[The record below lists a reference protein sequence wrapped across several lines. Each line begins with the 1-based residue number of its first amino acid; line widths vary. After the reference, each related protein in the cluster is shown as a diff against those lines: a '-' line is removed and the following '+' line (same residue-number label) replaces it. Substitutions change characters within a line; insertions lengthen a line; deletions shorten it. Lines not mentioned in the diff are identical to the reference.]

1 MKKSI
6 NTRTKY
12 VLVGS
17 DFSQQEPRLLSHYSQ
32 DENMINAYKQGKDLY
47 ATIAMGVYKMSYWDC
62 MERHEDGSPNPEGKK
77 RRQSCKAILLGIMY
91 GRGAQAIADQIGSS
105 KERAQQIVDDFYS
118 SFPSVKT
125 WMDKSLESLK
135 KKQYVEDFYGRRRRL
150 PDIALPAYKVSYLKP
165 KVNPENFNPFL
176 YCADRDSSDFNITKW
191 EEEVRRAVSA
201 YQKSQKER
209 IDKNNIKHIQNGE
222 PLEAPWVENDEM
234 SNKKYEALAKEA
246 IKDGIKIEAFTGR
259 RAQAERQCV
268 NAMIQGGAAT
278 MTKIAMNKIFRDPI
292 LNHYGFK
299 MLIGVHDELIGQCKE
314 EYKDICAD
322 RLCEVMKT
330 CVSDIVD
337 VPFKC
342 DPSVVHRWYED
353 EMGYSLQEELN
364 NLISEGKTRE
374 EAKEILHKK
383 NSEFT
388 DEEFENLLIIE

>member
-1 MKKSI
+1 MARTI

-32 DENMINAYKQGKDLY
+32 DKNMINAYKQGKDLY
-47 ATIAMGVYKMSYWDC
+47 ATIAMGVYKMGYWDC

-77 RRQSCKAILLGIMY
+77 RRQSVKAILLGIMY

-125 WMDKSLESLK
+125 WMDESLANLK
-135 KKQYVEDFYGRRRRL
+135 KKEYVEDFYGRRRRL
-150 PDIALPAYKVSYLKP
+150 PDIGLQSYKVTNM
-165 KVNPENFNPFL
+165 NPTINYNPFL
-176 YCADRDSSDFNITKW
+176 NCPNVEVKDSKVLEW
-191 EEEVRRAVSA
+191 EEKVRKAIENSQS
-201 YQKSQKER
+201 YQK
-209 IDKNNIKHIQNGE
+209 KNNPNFKG
-222 PLEAPWVENDEM
+222 NDEM
-234 SNKKYEALAKEA
+234 GNATYEKLAKEA
-246 IKDGIKIEAFTGR
+246 LKDKIKIEAFTGR

-278 MTKIAMNKIFRDPI
+278 MTKIAMNKIYRDPI
-292 LNHYGFK
+292 LNQYGFK

-342 DPSVVHRWYED
+342 DPSVVRRWYED
-353 EMGYSLQEELN
+353 EMGYSLQEKLN

-388 DEEFENLLIIE
+388 DEEFETLLTIE

>member
-1 MKKSI
+1 MTRTI

-47 ATIAMGVYKMSYWDC
+47 ATIAMGVYKMGYWDC

-77 RRQSCKAILLGIMY
+77 RRQSVKAILLGIMY

-125 WMDKSLESLK
+125 WMDESLANLK
-135 KKQYVEDFYGRRRRL
+135 KKEYVEDFYGRRRRL
-150 PDIALPAYKVSYLKP
+150 PDIGLQSYKVTNM
-165 KVNPENFNPFL
+165 NPTINYNPFL
-176 YCADRDSSDFNITKW
+176 NCPNVEVKDSKVLEW
-191 EEEVRRAVSA
+191 EGKVREAI
-201 YQKSQKER
+201 QKSQKFQK
-209 IDKNNIKHIQNGE
+209 DKNPNFKG
-222 PLEAPWVENDEM
+222 NDEM
-234 SNKKYEALAKEA
+234 GNATYEKLAKEA
-246 IKDGIKIEAFTGR
+246 LKDKIKIEAFTGR

-292 LNHYGFK
+292 LNQYGFK

-342 DPSVVHRWYED
+342 DPSVVRRWYED
-353 EMGYSLQEELN
+353 EMGYSLQEKLN

-388 DEEFENLLIIE
+388 DEEFETLLTIE

>member
-1 MKKSI
+1 
-6 NTRTKY
+6 
-12 VLVGS
+12 
-17 DFSQQEPRLLSHYSQ
+17 
-32 DENMINAYKQGKDLY
+32 MINAYKQGKDLY

-150 PDIALPAYKVSYLKP
+150 PDISLPAYKVSYLKP

-209 IDKNNIKHIQNGE
+209 IDKNNIKQ
-222 PLEAPWVENDEM
+222 
-234 SNKKYEALAKEA
+234 
-246 IKDGIKIEAFTGR
+246 
-259 RAQAERQCV
+259 
-268 NAMIQGGAAT
+268 
-278 MTKIAMNKIFRDPI
+278 
-292 LNHYGFK
+292 
-299 MLIGVHDELIGQCKE
+299 
-314 EYKDICAD
+314 
-322 RLCEVMKT
+322 
-330 CVSDIVD
+330 
-337 VPFKC
+337 
-342 DPSVVHRWYED
+342 
-353 EMGYSLQEELN
+353 QE
-364 NLISEGKTRE
+364 S
-374 EAKEILHKK
+374 A
-383 NSEFT
+383 
-388 DEEFENLLIIE
+388 

>member
-1 MKKSI
+1 
-6 NTRTKY
+6 
-12 VLVGS
+12 
-17 DFSQQEPRLLSHYSQ
+17 
-32 DENMINAYKQGKDLY
+32 MINAYKQGKDLY
-47 ATIAMGVYKMSYWDC
+47 ATIAMGVYKMGYWDC

-77 RRQSCKAILLGIMY
+77 RRQSVKAILLGIMY

-125 WMDKSLESLK
+125 WMDESLANLK
-135 KKQYVEDFYGRRRRL
+135 KKEYVEDFYGRRRRL
-150 PDIALPAYKVSYLKP
+150 PDIGLQSYKVTNM
-165 KVNPENFNPFL
+165 NPTINYNPFL
-176 YCADRDSSDFNITKW
+176 NCPNVEVKDSKVLEW
-191 EEEVRRAVSA
+191 EAKVREAI
-201 YQKSQKER
+201 QKSQKFQK
-209 IDKNNIKHIQNGE
+209 DKNPNFKG
-222 PLEAPWVENDEM
+222 NDEM
-234 SNKKYEALAKEA
+234 GNATYEKLAKEA
-246 IKDGIKIEAFTGR
+246 LKDKIKIEAFTGR

-292 LNHYGFK
+292 LNQYGFK

-342 DPSVVHRWYED
+342 DPSVVRRWYED
-353 EMGYSLQEELN
+353 EMGYALQEKLN
-364 NLISEGKTRE
+364 TLISEGKTRE

-388 DEEFENLLIIE
+388 DEEFETLLTIE

>member
-1 MKKSI
+1 MARTI

-32 DENMINAYKQGKDLY
+32 DENMINAYKQGKELY
-47 ATIAMGVYKMSYWDC
+47 ATIAMGVYKLGYWDC

-77 RRQSCKAILLGIMY
+77 RRQSVKAILLGIMY

-125 WMDKSLESLK
+125 WMDESLANLK
-135 KKQYVEDFYGRRRRL
+135 KKEYVEDFYGRRRRL
-150 PDIALPAYKVSYLKP
+150 PDIGLQSYKVTNM
-165 KVNPENFNPFL
+165 NPTINYNPFL
-176 YCADRDSSDFNITKW
+176 NCPNVEIKDSKVLEW
-191 EEEVRRAVSA
+191 EEKVIKANES
-201 YQKSQKER
+201 SQKFQ
-209 IDKNNIKHIQNGE
+209 KNKNPDFKG
-222 PLEAPWVENDEM
+222 NDEM
-234 SNKKYEALAKEA
+234 GNATYEKLAKEA
-246 IKDGIKIEAFTGR
+246 LKDKIKIEAFTGR

-292 LNHYGFK
+292 LNQYGFK

-342 DPSVVHRWYED
+342 DPSVVRRWYED
-353 EMGYSLQEELN
+353 EMGYSLQEKLN

-388 DEEFENLLIIE
+388 DEEFETLLTIE

>member
-1 MKKSI
+1 MARTI

-47 ATIAMGVYKMSYWDC
+47 ATIAMGVYKMGYWDC

-77 RRQSCKAILLGIMY
+77 RRQSVKAILLGIMY

-125 WMDKSLESLK
+125 WMDESLANLK
-135 KKQYVEDFYGRRRRL
+135 KKEYVEDFYGRRRRL
-150 PDIALPAYKVSYLKP
+150 PDIGLQSYKVTNM
-165 KVNPENFNPFL
+165 NPTINYNPFL
-176 YCADRDSSDFNITKW
+176 NCPNVEIKDSKVLEW
-191 EEEVRRAVSA
+191 EGKVREAI
-201 YQKSQKER
+201 QKSQKFQK
-209 IDKNNIKHIQNGE
+209 DKNPNFKG
-222 PLEAPWVENDEM
+222 NDEM
-234 SNKKYEALAKEA
+234 GNATYEKLAKEA
-246 IKDGIKIEAFTGR
+246 LKDKIKIEAFTGR

-292 LNHYGFK
+292 LNQYGFK

-330 CVSDIVD
+330 CVADIVD

-342 DPSVVHRWYED
+342 DPSVVRRWYED
-353 EMGYSLQEELN
+353 EMGYALQEKLN
-364 NLISEGKTRE
+364 TLISEGKTRE

-388 DEEFENLLIIE
+388 DEEFETLLTIE

>member
-1 MKKSI
+1 MARTI

-32 DENMINAYKQGKDLY
+32 DKNMINAYKQGKDLY
-47 ATIAMGVYKMSYWDC
+47 ATIAMGVYKMGYWDC

-77 RRQSCKAILLGIMY
+77 RRHSVKAILLGIMY

-125 WMDKSLESLK
+125 WMDESLANLK
-135 KKQYVEDFYGRRRRL
+135 KKEYVEDFYGRRRRL
-150 PDIALPAYKVSYLKP
+150 PDIGLQSYKVTNM
-165 KVNPENFNPFL
+165 NPTINYNPFL
-176 YCADRDSSDFNITKW
+176 NCPNVEIKDSKVLEW
-191 EEEVRRAVSA
+191 EGKVREAI
-201 YQKSQKER
+201 QKSQRFQK
-209 IDKNNIKHIQNGE
+209 DKNPNFKG
-222 PLEAPWVENDEM
+222 NDEM
-234 SNKKYEALAKEA
+234 GNATYEKLAKEA
-246 IKDGIKIEAFTGR
+246 LKDKIKIEAFTGR

-292 LNHYGFK
+292 LNQYGFK

-342 DPSVVHRWYED
+342 DPSVVRRWYED
-353 EMGYSLQEELN
+353 EMGYSLQEKLN

-388 DEEFENLLIIE
+388 DEEFENLLTIE

>member
-1 MKKSI
+1 MARTI

-47 ATIAMGVYKMSYWDC
+47 ATIAMGVYKMGYWDC

-77 RRQSCKAILLGIMY
+77 RRQSVKAILLGIMY

-125 WMDKSLESLK
+125 WMDESLANLK
-135 KKQYVEDFYGRRRRL
+135 KKEYVEDFYGRRRRL
-150 PDIALPAYKVSYLKP
+150 PDIGLQSYKVTNM
-165 KVNPENFNPFL
+165 NPTINYNPFL
-176 YCADRDSSDFNITKW
+176 NCPNVEIKDSKVLEW
-191 EEEVRRAVSA
+191 EGKVREAI
-201 YQKSQKER
+201 QKSQRFQK
-209 IDKNNIKHIQNGE
+209 DKNPNFKG
-222 PLEAPWVENDEM
+222 NDEM
-234 SNKKYEALAKEA
+234 GNATYEKLAKEA
-246 IKDGIKIEAFTGR
+246 LKDKIKIEAFTGR

-292 LNHYGFK
+292 LNQYGFK

-342 DPSVVHRWYED
+342 DPSVVRRWYED
-353 EMGYSLQEELN
+353 EMGYALQEKLN
-364 NLISEGKTRE
+364 TLISEGKTRE

-388 DEEFENLLIIE
+388 DEEFETLLTIE

>member
-1 MKKSI
+1 MARTI

-47 ATIAMGVYKMSYWDC
+47 ATIAMGVYKMGYWDC

-77 RRQSCKAILLGIMY
+77 RRQSVKAILLGIMY

-125 WMDKSLESLK
+125 WMDESLANLK
-135 KKQYVEDFYGRRRRL
+135 KKEYVEDFYGRRRRL
-150 PDIALPAYKVSYLKP
+150 PDIGLQSYKVTNM
-165 KVNPENFNPFL
+165 NPTINYNPFL
-176 YCADRDSSDFNITKW
+176 NCPNVEIKDSKVLEW
-191 EEEVRRAVSA
+191 EGKVREAI
-201 YQKSQKER
+201 QKSQRFQK
-209 IDKNNIKHIQNGE
+209 DKNPNFKG
-222 PLEAPWVENDEM
+222 NDEM
-234 SNKKYEALAKEA
+234 GNATYEKLAKEA
-246 IKDGIKIEAFTGR
+246 LKDKIKIEAFTGR

-292 LNHYGFK
+292 LNQYGFK

-342 DPSVVHRWYED
+342 DPSVVRRWYED
-353 EMGYSLQEELN
+353 EMGYSLQEKLN

-388 DEEFENLLIIE
+388 DEEFENLLTIE

>member
-1 MKKSI
+1 MARTI

-77 RRQSCKAILLGIMY
+77 RRQSVKAILLGIMY

-125 WMDKSLESLK
+125 WMDESLANLK
-135 KKQYVEDFYGRRRRL
+135 KKEYVEDFYGRRRRL
-150 PDIALPAYKVSYLKP
+150 PDISLPAYKVSYLKP
-165 KVNPENFNPFL
+165 KINPENFNPFIN
-176 YCADRDSSDFNITKW
+176 CPDRESSDYLINKW
-191 EEEVRRAVSA
+191 EEEKRKAVQA
-201 YQKSQKER
+201 SQKAQRER
-209 IDKNNIKHIQNGE
+209 IAERNIKHIQNGE
-222 PLEAPWVENDEM
+222 PLEVWVENDEM
-234 SNKKYEALAKEA
+234 SNRKYESLAKEA
-246 IKDGIKIEAFTGR
+246 LKDGIKIEAFTGR

-292 LNHYGFK
+292 LNQYGFK
-299 MLIGVHDELIGQCKE
+299 MVVGVHDELIGQCKE

-342 DPSVVHRWYED
+342 DPSVVRRWYED
-353 EMGYSLQEELN
+353 EMGYSLQEKLN

-388 DEEFENLLIIE
+388 DEEFENLLTIE

>member
-1 MKKSI
+1 MARTI

-47 ATIAMGVYKMSYWDC
+47 ATIAMGVYKMGYWDC

-77 RRQSCKAILLGIMY
+77 RRQSVKAILLGIMY

-125 WMDKSLESLK
+125 WMDESLANLKEK
-135 KKQYVEDFYGRRRRL
+135 KYVEDFYGRRRRL
-150 PDIALPAYKVSYLKP
+150 PDIGLKSYI
-165 KVNPENFNPFL
+165 VTSMNPTINYNPFL
-176 YCADRDSSDFNITKW
+176 NCPNVEIKDSKVLEW
-191 EEEVRRAVSA
+191 EEKVRKAIES
-201 YQKSQKER
+201 SQKFQ
-209 IDKNNIKHIQNGE
+209 KNKNPNFKG
-222 PLEAPWVENDEM
+222 NDEM
-234 SNKKYEALAKEA
+234 GNATYEKLAKEA
-246 IKDGIKIEAFTGR
+246 LKDKIKIEAFTGR

-292 LNHYGFK
+292 LNQYGFK

-342 DPSVVHRWYED
+342 DPSVVRRWYED
-353 EMGYSLQEELN
+353 EMGYSLQEKLN

-388 DEEFENLLIIE
+388 DEEFETLLTIE

>member
-1 MKKSI
+1 MARTI

-47 ATIAMGVYKMSYWDC
+47 ATIAMGVYKMDYWDC

-77 RRQSCKAILLGIMY
+77 RRQSVKAILLGIMY

-125 WMDKSLESLK
+125 WMDESLANLK
-135 KKQYVEDFYGRRRRL
+135 KKEYVEDFYGRRRRL
-150 PDIALPAYKVSYLKP
+150 PDIGLQSYKVTNM
-165 KVNPENFNPFL
+165 NPTINYNPFL
-176 YCADRDSSDFNITKW
+176 NCPNVEIKDSKVLEW
-191 EEEVRRAVSA
+191 EGKVREAI
-201 YQKSQKER
+201 QKSQKFQK
-209 IDKNNIKHIQNGE
+209 DKNPNFKG
-222 PLEAPWVENDEM
+222 NDEM
-234 SNKKYEALAKEA
+234 GNATYEKLAKEA
-246 IKDGIKIEAFTGR
+246 LKDKIKIEAFTGR

-292 LNHYGFK
+292 LNQYGFK

-342 DPSVVHRWYED
+342 DPSVVRRWYED
-353 EMGYSLQEELN
+353 EMGYSLQEKLN

-388 DEEFENLLIIE
+388 DEEFETLLTIE

>member
-1 MKKSI
+1 MARTI

-47 ATIAMGVYKMSYWDC
+47 ATIAMGVYKMGYWDC

-77 RRQSCKAILLGIMY
+77 RRQSVKAILLGIMY

-125 WMDKSLESLK
+125 WMDDSLANLK
-135 KKQYVEDFYGRRRRL
+135 KKEYVEDFYGRRRRL
-150 PDIALPAYKVSYLKP
+150 PDIGLQSYKVTNM
-165 KVNPENFNPFL
+165 NPTINYNPFL
-176 YCADRDSSDFNITKW
+176 NCPNVEIKDSKVLEW
-191 EEEVRRAVSA
+191 EGKVREAI
-201 YQKSQKER
+201 QKSQKFQK
-209 IDKNNIKHIQNGE
+209 DKNPNFKG
-222 PLEAPWVENDEM
+222 NDEM
-234 SNKKYEALAKEA
+234 GNATYEKLAKEA
-246 IKDGIKIEAFTGR
+246 LKDKIKIEAFTGR

-292 LNHYGFK
+292 LNQYGFK

-330 CVSDIVD
+330 CVADIVD

-342 DPSVVHRWYED
+342 DPSVVRRWYED
-353 EMGYSLQEELN
+353 EMGYALQEKLN

-388 DEEFENLLIIE
+388 DEEFETLLTIE